1 MIQPPPPKMCGSPN
15 GPPVTAP
22 RIRLKDGRHLAYKEH
37 GVPRDVA
44 KYKIIYV
51 HGFRSGRHNV
61 IVAATLSPEVI
72 EELGVY
78 IVSFDRP
85 GYGESDPNPKQTVKS
100 MAMDIEELADQ
111 LGLGSKF
118 YVIGYSIGGQ
128 AVWSCLK
135 YIPNRL
141 ATLLAPAVT
150 YWWPNFPANVLN
162 EAFNQKSRK
171 DQWVIRVAHYAPWL
185 VYWWN
190 TQELFPASSVLANN
204 SDVLS
209 SQDKEITSRIYSRKD
224 SVSQPVTEQG
234 EFESLHRDLIVT
246 QGAWEFDP
254 LDLGNP
260 FANNKGFVHLWHG
273 DEDKIV
279 PITMNRY
286 IAEQL
291 PWIWYHEVS
300 GGGHFFP
307 LADGMS
313 NAIIK
318 ALLVGEK

>member
-1 MIQPPPPKMCGSPN
+1 MCGSPN

-37 GVPRDVA
+37 GVPRHVA

-61 IVAATLSPEVI
+61 VVAATLSPEVI

-85 GYGESDPNPKQTVKS
+85 GYGESVPNPKQTVKS
-100 MAMDIEELADQ
+100 MAIDIEELADQ

-118 YVIGYSIGGQ
+118 YVIGYSIGRQ
-128 AVWSCLK
+128 A
-135 YIPNRL
+135 
-141 ATLLAPAVT
+141 
-150 YWWPNFPANVLN
+150 PNFPANLLN

-171 DQWVIRVAHYAPWL
+171 DQWIIRVAHYTPWL

-190 TQELFPASSVLANN
+190 TQKLFPASSVLANN

-224 SVSQPVTEQG
+224 SV
-234 EFESLHRDLIVT
+234 
-246 QGAWEFDP
+246 
-254 LDLGNP
+254 
-260 FANNKGFVHLWHG
+260 
-273 DEDKIV
+273 
-279 PITMNRY
+279 
-286 IAEQL
+286 
-291 PWIWYHEVS
+291 
-300 GGGHFFP
+300 
-307 LADGMS
+307 
-313 NAIIK
+313 
-318 ALLVGEK
+318 